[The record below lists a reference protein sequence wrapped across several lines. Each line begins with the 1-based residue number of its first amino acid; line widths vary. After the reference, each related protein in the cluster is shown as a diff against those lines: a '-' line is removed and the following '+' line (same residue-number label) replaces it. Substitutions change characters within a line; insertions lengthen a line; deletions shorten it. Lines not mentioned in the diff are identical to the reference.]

1 MRAAK
6 LTQKPVFPLILL
18 LFESLQERCIRSYHL
33 ILKCNEQNMQSGFH
47 SIDNEHID
55 EYALVIFSIFLMT
68 TSMLVNKVGLYV
80 SYFEV
85 LKKKD

>member
-1 MRAAK
+1 
-6 LTQKPVFPLILL
+6 
-18 LFESLQERCIRSYHL
+18 
-33 ILKCNEQNMQSGFH
+33 MQSGFH